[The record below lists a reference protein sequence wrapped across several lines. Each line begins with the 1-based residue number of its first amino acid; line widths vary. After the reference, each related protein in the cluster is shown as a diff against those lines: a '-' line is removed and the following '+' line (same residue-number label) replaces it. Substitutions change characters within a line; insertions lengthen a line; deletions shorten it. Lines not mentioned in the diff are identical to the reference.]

1 MGNGTSLGRVR
12 GLGSAKEG
20 THHWLHQRMT
30 AGSNILLMTWF
41 MISIARLP
49 AYDYATVRT
58 WLAST
63 WVALPMALLVL
74 SVFTHFRM
82 GLQTVIE
89 DYQHN
94 ESRIVML
101 VLRNVWAYGLGAI
114 AIFSILKVAFTG
126 AAV

>member
-1 MGNGTSLGRVR
+1 MGTGTSIGRVR

-20 THHWLHQRMT
+20 AHHWLHHRMT
-30 AGSNILLMTWF
+30 AGSNFLLMGWF

-49 AYDYATVRT
+49 AYDFVTVRS
-58 WLAST
+58 WLSSG
-63 WVALPMALLVL
+63 WVALPMVLLIL
-74 SVFTHFRM
+74 SVFSHFRM

-89 DYQHN
+89 DYQHD

>member
-1 MGNGTSLGRVR
+1 MGTGTSIGRVR

-20 THHWLHQRMT
+20 AHHWLHHRMT
-30 AGSNILLMTWF
+30 AGSNFLLMGWF

-49 AYDYATVRT
+49 AYDYATVRY
-58 WLAST
+58 WLSSG
-63 WVALPMALLVL
+63 WVAVPMVLLIL
-74 SVFTHFRM
+74 SVFSHFRM

-89 DYQHN
+89 DYQHD

-101 VLRNVWAYGLGAI
+101 VLRNAWTYGLGAI

-126 AAV
+126 AAA